1 VRTEQGVKA
10 LESQMGLDKPVYVQ
24 YLTYIN
30 AVAHGD
36 LGHSWFTGQSVSTDL
51 VERAPATI
59 ELIGYS
65 LLVAIVFGLTLGAS
79 AAARSGV
86 WMRVGRASKWS
97 IRLAGSLPD
106 FWIGLLGIYIFF
118 HLLGWAPA
126 PLGRLDV
133 SVAPPTRITGLYTI
147 DSLLTG
153 NWSTLVSSV
162 AHLVLPVLTLGGI
175 LGLIVGRVA
184 AANTI
189 NVEQSDYVRYARASG
204 LPARVVRRY
213 IRRNALP
220 PVVTL
225 GGVLFAYLIGGAVLM
240 EKVFTWGGVG
250 QYAVQAVV
258 NADYAAI
265 QGFLL
270 VAAAATMLVY
280 LAVDLIHMR
289 IDPRVA
295 EYARG

>member
-1 VRTEQGVKA
+1 
-10 LESQMGLDKPVYVQ
+10 VQ